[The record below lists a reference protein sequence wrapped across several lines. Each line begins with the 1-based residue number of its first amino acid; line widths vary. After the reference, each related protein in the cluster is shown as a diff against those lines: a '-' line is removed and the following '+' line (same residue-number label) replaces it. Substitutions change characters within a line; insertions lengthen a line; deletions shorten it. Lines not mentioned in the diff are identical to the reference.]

1 MFRRLT
7 EMADNF
13 KLAKKMLKIMKSGS
27 YFLEDREVS
36 LKNFIDESVKNI
48 EMGTIES
55 LITKETTKIG
65 DNENKVCVQT
75 VREKGFML
83 NVPFMYNNNTSGTK
97 DAYTPKTIV
106 LTMTKK
112 KFKDNLDLLEDSEI
126 GAILRTTTFGMIY
139 KEIKESWQKVVEEKT
154 DLTKILFVPDVKII
168 LSPSGKP
175 ITPISFNVL
184 IIAVPT
190 EKEYKKLVDD
200 IDIETINSRIIADIF
215 ESSIRLGCKAIVV
228 NPSQLKV
235 FRNNKGITSKFFKAA
250 LTSDRIND
258 NFKVVHLTNCYFKNK
273 DDINSLFLI

>member
-1 MFRRLT
+1 
-7 EMADNF
+7 MADNF

-65 DNENKVCVQT
+65 DNENKVCVQS

-112 KFKDNLDLLEDSEI
+112 KFKDNLDLLEDNEI
-126 GAILRTTTFGMIY
+126 VAILRTTTFGMIY
-139 KEIKESWQKVVEEKT
+139 KEIKESWQKVVE
-154 DLTKILFVPDVKII
+154 
-168 LSPSGKP
+168 
-175 ITPISFNVL
+175 
-184 IIAVPT
+184 
-190 EKEYKKLVDD
+190 
-200 IDIETINSRIIADIF
+200 
-215 ESSIRLGCKAIVV
+215 
-228 NPSQLKV
+228 
-235 FRNNKGITSKFFKAA
+235 
-250 LTSDRIND
+250 
-258 NFKVVHLTNCYFKNK
+258 
-273 DDINSLFLI
+273 